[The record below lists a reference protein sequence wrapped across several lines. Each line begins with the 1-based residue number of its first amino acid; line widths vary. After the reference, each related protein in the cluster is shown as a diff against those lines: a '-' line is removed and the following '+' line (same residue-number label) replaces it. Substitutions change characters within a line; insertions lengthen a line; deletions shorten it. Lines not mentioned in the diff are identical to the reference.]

1 MDKNEIIRDLQKII
15 TNLEEI
21 DCDLRQLTLEVED
34 KYLAT
39 GKIRNLSKFIR
50 KLNEQNLYTKE
61 LEEFIANYIR
71 YDNGD
76 DE

>member
-15 TNLEEI
+15 TNLEKI

-34 KYLAT
+34 NYLAT

-61 LEEFIANYIR
+61 LEEFITNYIR